1 MLLLDEPM
9 AGMGAEES
17 QTMISLLN
25 ELEQKVRELL
35 SALENE
41 REKNSEAERTV
52 IESQKLSRI
61 EENVQNLTNLLDQLE
76 KD

>member
-1 MLLLDEPM
+1 MND
-9 AGMGAEES
+9 
-17 QTMISLLN
+17 ISLLN
-25 ELEQKVRELL
+25 ELEQKVRELV

-61 EENVQNLTNLLDQLE
+61 EENVQNLTNLIAQLE

>member
-1 MLLLDEPM
+1 MND
-9 AGMGAEES
+9 
-17 QTMISLLN
+17 ISLLN
-25 ELEQKVRELL
+25 KLEQKVRELV

-41 REKNSEAERTV
+41 REKNSESERTV

-76 KD
+76 EV

>member
-1 MLLLDEPM
+1 MND
-9 AGMGAEES
+9 
-17 QTMISLLN
+17 ISLLN
-25 ELEQKVRELL
+25 ELEQKIRELV
-35 SALENE
+35 SVLENE

-61 EENVQNLTNLLDQLE
+61 EENVQNLTNLINQLE

>member
-1 MLLLDEPM
+1 MND
-9 AGMGAEES
+9 
-17 QTMISLLN
+17 ISLLN
-25 ELEQKVRELL
+25 KLEQKVRELV

-41 REKNSEAERTV
+41 REKNSETERTV

>member
-1 MLLLDEPM
+1 MND
-9 AGMGAEES
+9 
-17 QTMISLLN
+17 ISLLK
-25 ELEQKVRELL
+25 ELEQKVRELV

>member
-1 MLLLDEPM
+1 MND
-9 AGMGAEES
+9 
-17 QTMISLLN
+17 ISLLN
-25 ELEQKVRELL
+25 QLELKVRELV

-41 REKNSEAERTV
+41 REKNSETERTV

-76 KD
+76 EV

>member
-1 MLLLDEPM
+1 MND
-9 AGMGAEES
+9 
-17 QTMISLLN
+17 ISILN
-25 ELEQKVRELL
+25 KLEQKVRELV

-61 EENVQNLTNLLDQLE
+61 EENVQNLTNLLEQLE
-76 KD
+76 EV

>member
-1 MLLLDEPM
+1 MND
-9 AGMGAEES
+9 
-17 QTMISLLN
+17 ISLLN
-25 ELEQKVRELL
+25 KLEQKVRELV

-41 REKNSEAERTV
+41 REKNSESERTV

-61 EENVQNLTNLLDQLE
+61 EENVQNLTNLLNQLE

>member
-1 MLLLDEPM
+1 MND
-9 AGMGAEES
+9 
-17 QTMISLLN
+17 ISLLN
-25 ELEQKVRELL
+25 ELEQKVRELV

-41 REKNSEAERTV
+41 REKNSGAERTV

-61 EENVQNLTNLLDQLE
+61 EENVQNLTNLLEQLE

>member
-1 MLLLDEPM
+1 MNDV
-9 AGMGAEES
+9 
-17 QTMISLLN
+17 SLLN
-25 ELEQKVRELL
+25 ELEQKVRELV

>member
-1 MLLLDEPM
+1 MND
-9 AGMGAEES
+9 
-17 QTMISLLN
+17 ISLLN
-25 ELEQKVRELL
+25 KLEKKVRELV

-41 REKNSEAERTV
+41 REKNSETERTV

-76 KD
+76 EV

>member
-1 MLLLDEPM
+1 MND
-9 AGMGAEES
+9 
-17 QTMISLLN
+17 ISLLN
-25 ELEQKVRELL
+25 QLELKVRELL

-61 EENVQNLTNLLDQLE
+61 EENVQNLTNLLEQLE
-76 KD
+76 EV

>member
-1 MLLLDEPM
+1 MNDI
-9 AGMGAEES
+9 
-17 QTMISLLN
+17 TLLN
-25 ELEQKVRELL
+25 ELEQKIRELV
-35 SALENE
+35 STLENE

-76 KD
+76 EV

>member
-1 MLLLDEPM
+1 MND
-9 AGMGAEES
+9 
-17 QTMISLLN
+17 ISLLN
-25 ELEQKVRELL
+25 ELEQKVRELV
-35 SALENE
+35 STLENE
-41 REKNSEAERTV
+41 REKNSEAESTV

>member
-1 MLLLDEPM
+1 MNE
-9 AGMGAEES
+9 
-17 QTMISLLN
+17 ISLLN
-25 ELEQKVRELL
+25 KLEQKVRELV

-76 KD
+76 EV

>member
-1 MLLLDEPM
+1 MND
-9 AGMGAEES
+9 
-17 QTMISLLN
+17 TSLLN
-25 ELEQKVRELL
+25 ELEQKVRELV

-61 EENVQNLTNLLDQLE
+61 EENVQNLTNLLNQLE